1 MMVVVKMIDL
11 LKEKKSNVDLTDFSQ
26 FYDSDNDETEENEIE
41 KYLSSKVQKEL
52 DLNILEWW
60 KAHQDHYPKL
70 SILCSYYLSIPAS
83 SAPSEREFSA
93 AGLTINET

>member
-1 MMVVVKMIDL
+1 
-11 LKEKKSNVDLTDFSQ
+11 
-26 FYDSDNDETEENEIE
+26 
-41 KYLSSKVQKEL
+41 L

-93 AGLTINET
+93 AGLTINETRSNLRSETVDSVLVLRSVFNSNS